1 MKRKKKRKLKK
12 SVKKLLILIPI
23 IAVIAI
29 VCVYGFALKDVS
41 YSSDLQQYIFKDGL
55 KISANKCFVS
65 TDKHIVVTALKPR
78 LAKGLK
84 AISAEVLTN
93 IEKTRLNDIL
103 ITNHFCFFL

>member
-1 MKRKKKRKLKK
+1 MQN
-12 SVKKLLILIPI
+12 
-23 IAVIAI
+23 AG
-29 VCVYGFALKDVS
+29 YF
-41 YSSDLQQYIFKDGL
+41 SDLQQCVLGSGL
-55 KISANKCFVS
+55 EISADKTFVV
-65 TDKHIVVTALKPR
+65 TYKHIVVTALKPR

>member
-1 MKRKKKRKLKK
+1 MQN
-12 SVKKLLILIPI
+12 
-23 IAVIAI
+23 AG
-29 VCVYGFALKDVS
+29 YF
-41 YSSDLQQYIFKDGL
+41 SDLQQCIFKNGL
-55 KISANKCFVS
+55 KISANKSFVS

-93 IEKTRLNDIL
+93 IEKTRLNDLL